1 MHPVKKIYISL
12 SILLAAICFVELKA
26 QNKLPILKAN
36 QVTLLDND
44 VHETSGLIYFD
55 NSFWTINDSGGKNV
69 LYRISPT
76 NGKITQQI
84 TISNAVNNDWEEITA
99 DDKFIYIADIGDNN
113 HKRDEKQIYKLA
125 KADILKNAKDRVML
139 AEVIRFKYPDSD
151 ESYNYNA
158 EAMVSDGKV
167 LHLFTKDLVESNHF
181 TIPLKAGKYTA
192 TYIEKLETQ
201 GQVTGAA
208 LASKSKSLILVG
220 YFGFG
225 NRLLWKLTDFT
236 NTNYFKGKMK
246 KYSLGSLT
254 ETSQV
259 EAVCFD
265 KSDHTYF
272 SNESFGK
279 VKQTLWLLGEDIF
292 K

>member
-1 MHPVKKIYISL
+1 MRLAKKFFL
-12 SILLAAICFVELKA
+12 FLNILIATFCFSGTQA
-26 QNKLPILKAN
+26 QNKLPILKSN
-36 QVTLLDND
+36 KVTLLDD
-44 VHETSGLIYFD
+44 GVHETSGLVYFD
-55 NSFWTINDSGGKNV
+55 NSFWTINDSGGSTV

-76 NGKITQQI
+76 NGKIMQQI

-125 KADILKNAKDRVML
+125 KANILKNVKDRVML
-139 AEVIRFKYPDSD
+139 AEVILFKYPDSD

-192 TYIEKLETQ
+192 AYIEKLETQ

-208 LASKSKSLILVG
+208 LDSKSKSLILVG
-220 YFGFG
+220 YLGFG

-236 NTNYFKGKMK
+236 NTSYFKGKMK
-246 KYSLGSLT
+246 KYSLGPLT

-265 KSDHTYF
+265 KSDHAYF